1 MILRERFEW
10 LLKIG
15 VLVFILAAAA
25 FLSAITAMRVAIH
38 GRIVQVP
45 NVIGQDSR
53 SAQKNLSGVGLAMRI
68 ADRVYSDV
76 PADRVLRQI
85 PRAGEQ
91 VKIGQQAHV
100 VLSLG
105 PRKVTIPLLEG
116 RSLRAA
122 RIELLRA
129 GLQLGQVSTA
139 YLLDADADMVVV
151 QDPSAGATAASPHVN
166 LLVSQGEREAAY
178 VMPILVGLSQTEAQ
192 RILASAWLKA
202 VKLTFVPVPEG
213 AHGTVLVQSPPHGVR
228 VTPSTTV
235 ELQISE

>member
-1 MILRERFEW
+1 MTLRERIEW

-15 VLVFILAAAA
+15 ILVFILAAAA

-45 NVIGQDSR
+45 NLVGLDSR
-53 SAQKNLSGVGLAMRI
+53 SAQKSLSSVGLAMRV

-76 PADRVLRQI
+76 APDRVIRQI

-91 VKIGQQAHV
+91 VKVGQQAQV

-129 GLQLGQVSTA
+129 GLQLGEVSST
-139 YLLDADADMVVV
+139 YLANSEADTVVV
-151 QDPSAGATAASPHVN
+151 QDPSPGATAASPHVN
-166 LLVSQGEREAAY
+166 LLVSEGEREAAY
-178 VMPILVGLSQTEAQ
+178 VMPALTGLSQTEAQ
-192 RILASAWLKA
+192 RQLALAGLRA
-202 VKLTFVPVPEG
+202 VKLSFVPLSAGV
-213 AHGTVLVQSPPHGVR
+213 HGMVLAQSPPQGVR
-228 VTPSTTV
+228 VTPSRTV
-235 ELQISE
+235 ELQIAE